1 MPKRK
6 CFDVDELLPQ
16 NLVFFR
22 KRAGLTQ
29 QQVADKLNLNRTTYT
44 KYETGAS
51 EPGIEMLKNLAKI
64 LHVEVGALLADDSG
78 LEAADASEDW
88 QHDDDMHR
96 RYSRLSEDKK
106 AIIDQM
112 LLEMTEEN

>member
-6 CFDVDELLPQ
+6 ISTVDECLGR
-16 NLVFFR
+16 NLTYYR
-22 KRAGLTQ
+22 KLEGLTQ
-29 QQVADKLNLNRTTYT
+29 QQVADKLNL
-44 KYETGAS
+44 
-51 EPGIEMLKNLAKI
+51 NLAKI